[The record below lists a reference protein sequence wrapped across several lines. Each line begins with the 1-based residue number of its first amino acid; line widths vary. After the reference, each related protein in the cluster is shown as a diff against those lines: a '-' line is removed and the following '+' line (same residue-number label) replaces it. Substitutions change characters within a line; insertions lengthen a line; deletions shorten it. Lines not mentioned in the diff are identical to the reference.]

1 MEIKLVEKKEVF
13 SNSENTR
20 NMNMGN
26 TNYDIRQATFIEGLS
41 ASLRRAAK
49 AVNDNKKFIA
59 LAKSYKEDGL
69 DESECIEL
77 LMIDGLPRE
86 AAESC
91 LVVAENDLEQMENGD
106 EYSFQFEDTKGR
118 VWSSFDIN
126 RTITASSE
134 EEAFAKAEDSFS
146 EPEDEDV
153 RVLSV
158 SRI

>member
-1 MEIKLVEKKEVF
+1 
-13 SNSENTR
+13 
-20 NMNMGN
+20 MNMGS
-26 TNYDIRQATFIEGLS
+26 TNKDIRQATFIEGLS
-41 ASLRRAAK
+41 VSLRRAAK
-49 AVNDNKKFIA
+49 VVNDNQRFIA

-91 LVVAENDLEQMENGD
+91 LVVAENDIEEMEKGS
-106 EYSFQFEDTKGR
+106 EYSFQFEDSEGR

-134 EEAFAKAEDSFS
+134 EEAFTKAEDSFS
-146 EPEDEDV
+146 EPEDEDIK
-153 RVLSV
+153 VLSV